1 MEKITI
7 HTPCIG
13 ICSTVYGDNVCRGCK
28 RFSHEI
34 IQWNQYSAEQKTKV
48 WDRLTKLQS
57 QILQQKIHIT
67 DSEKLKQFSQQQ
79 KLRMKQNL
87 SLYSWAFQVIS
98 QAADRIEKLESCGL
112 TALPNYRHLDCQ
124 QLANL
129 INDEYYALS
138 LAHFDISF
146 TRHEPAAGKK

>member
-1 MEKITI
+1 MEKIAI

-34 IQWNQYSAEQKTKV
+34 IQWNQYSAEQKIKV

-57 QILQQKIHIT
+57 QILKQKIHIT
-67 DSEKLKQFSQQQ
+67 DSDKLKQFSQQQ
-79 KLRMKQNL
+79 KLRIKQNL
-87 SLYSWAFQVIS
+87 SLYSSAFQVIS
-98 QAADRIEKLESCGL
+98 QAAGRIEKLENCGL
-112 TALPNYRHLDCQ
+112 TALPDYRHLNCH

-129 INDEYYALS
+129 INDEYYTLS

-146 TRHEPAAGKK
+146 TRHSTGGQ